1 MCKSYVKST
10 SKEPGR
16 AAEIGENTKIGVYKD
31 LSDFYHFEPVVA
43 ETMGSWG
50 PRGSN
55 LIKMIGRKMREVTGE
70 PRSTF
75 FLFQQISMA
84 IQKGNVE
91 CILGTIPTSI
101 GLDEIFDFIYHESDT
116 WNLKSN

>member
-1 MCKSYVKST
+1 MNPLPLPYYFLK
-10 SKEPGR
+10 
-16 AAEIGENTKIGVYKD
+16 GEGNISEKRESIVFRLFVIFPLNIVTYIIY
-31 LSDFYHFEPVVA
+31 EW
-43 ETMGSWG
+43 GS
-50 PRGSN
+50 RGLN
-55 LIKMIGRKMREVTGE
+55 LIKMIGNKLKEATGE

-116 WNLKSN
+116 

>member
-70 PRSTF
+70 PRLTF
-75 FLFQQISMA
+75 FLFQRLSMA
-84 IQKGNVE
+84 IQKGNSQ
-91 CILGTIPTSI
+91 CIIGTIPTTK
-101 GLDEIFDFIYHESDT
+101 GLDEIYEFVDHEHDKPDEVNS
-116 WNLKSN
+116 

>member
-1 MCKSYVKST
+1 MKNT
-10 SKEPGR
+10 AKEPGK
-16 AAEIGENTKIGVYKD
+16 AAEIRENVKIKTYEN
-31 LSDFYHFEPVVA
+31 LSDHYHFEPVCA
-43 ETMGSWG
+43 ETLGSWG
-50 PRGSN
+50 SRGLN
-55 LIKMIGRKMREVTGE
+55 LIKMIGNKLKDATGE

-116 WNLKSN
+116 